1 MERKQFTWYRSY
13 YDALKELP
21 AEEFRDIVLAVCA
34 YALDGEETELSGVA
48 RAIFTL
54 IRPTLEVGRSKAE
67 NRSRTEQ
74 TSISA
79 EQTGNRPEQ
88 TKNKPEQ
95 TQNKRKQTGNKPEQT
110 RKEKEG
116 EGEREEES
124 ESEREG
130 ENDMLKILPPG
141 GGNTKS
147 PAATAGVSPFSSA
160 VAMVQADYLNRVNA
174 AASPASLDEL
184 AGFVEAM
191 GPDCC
196 RRAFDI
202 ALDERITRW
211 SYIRGI
217 LQDKQQRGVKCL
229 ADWDALDNRRRER
242 GGNGQRGQER
252 KSWTDI
258 CEEMEGAT

>member
-95 TQNKRKQTGNKPEQT
+95 TQNKRKQTDNKPEQT
-110 RKEKEG
+110 RKEKEK
-116 EGEREEES
+116 EKEREKES
-124 ESEREG
+124 E
-130 ENDMLKILPPG
+130 NDSYCSPPPPSAPKRFVPP
-141 GGNTKS
+141 TLAEVQSYVAQRQS
-147 PAATAGVSPFSSA
+147 PVDPQGFIDFYASKGWMVGKTPMKDWKAAC
-160 VAMVQADYLNRVNA
+160 RNA
-174 AASPASLDEL
+174 ETW
-184 AGFVEAM
+184 E
-191 GPDCC
+191 
-196 RRAFDI
+196 
-202 ALDERITRW
+202 RW
-211 SYIRGI
+211 SRTEASAPPKNG
-217 LQDKQQRGVKCL
+217 L
-229 ADWDALDNRRRER
+229 AQAL
-242 GGNGQRGQER
+242 
-252 KSWTDI
+252 TDRQ
-258 CEEMEGAT
+258 MEKYMGW

>member
-95 TQNKRKQTGNKPEQT
+95 TKNKPEQTENKRKQTGNKPEQT
-110 RKEKEG
+110 RKEKEK
-116 EGEREEES
+116 EKEREKES
-124 ESEREG
+124 E
-130 ENDMLKILPPG
+130 NDSYCSPPPPSG
-141 GGNTKS
+141 PKRFVPPTLAEVQSYVAQRQS
-147 PAATAGVSPFSSA
+147 PVDPQGFIDFYASKGWMVGKTPMKDWKAAC
-160 VAMVQADYLNRVNA
+160 RNA
-174 AASPASLDEL
+174 ETW
-184 AGFVEAM
+184 E
-191 GPDCC
+191 
-196 RRAFDI
+196 
-202 ALDERITRW
+202 RW
-211 SYIRGI
+211 SRTEASAPPKKG
-217 LQDKQQRGVKCL
+217 L
-229 ADWDALDNRRRER
+229 AQAL
-242 GGNGQRGQER
+242 
-252 KSWTDI
+252 TDRQ
-258 CEEMEGAT
+258 MEKYMGW

>member
-13 YDALKELP
+13 YDALKEIP

-110 RKEKEG
+110 RKEKEK
-116 EGEREEES
+116 EKEREKES
-124 ESEREG
+124 E
-130 ENDMLKILPPG
+130 NDSYCSPPPPSG
-141 GGNTKS
+141 PKRFVPPTLAEVQSYVAQRQS
-147 PAATAGVSPFSSA
+147 PVDPQGFIDFYASKGWMVGKTPMKDWKAAC
-160 VAMVQADYLNRVNA
+160 RNA
-174 AASPASLDEL
+174 ETW
-184 AGFVEAM
+184 E
-191 GPDCC
+191 
-196 RRAFDI
+196 
-202 ALDERITRW
+202 RW
-211 SYIRGI
+211 SRTEASAPPKKG
-217 LQDKQQRGVKCL
+217 L
-229 ADWDALDNRRRER
+229 AQAL
-242 GGNGQRGQER
+242 
-252 KSWTDI
+252 TDRQ
-258 CEEMEGAT
+258 MEKYMGW

>member
-21 AEEFRDIVLAVCA
+21 AEEFRYIVLAVCA

-95 TQNKRKQTGNKPEQT
+95 TENKRKQTGNKPEQT
-110 RKEKEG
+110 RKEKEK
-116 EGEREEES
+116 EKEREKES
-124 ESEREG
+124 E
-130 ENDMLKILPPG
+130 NDSYCSPPPPSG
-141 GGNTKS
+141 PKRFVPPTLAEVQSYVAQRQS
-147 PAATAGVSPFSSA
+147 PVDPQGFIDFYASKGWMVGKTPMKDWKAAC
-160 VAMVQADYLNRVNA
+160 RNA
-174 AASPASLDEL
+174 ETW
-184 AGFVEAM
+184 E
-191 GPDCC
+191 
-196 RRAFDI
+196 
-202 ALDERITRW
+202 RW
-211 SYIRGI
+211 SRTEASAPPKKG
-217 LQDKQQRGVKCL
+217 L
-229 ADWDALDNRRRER
+229 AQAL
-242 GGNGQRGQER
+242 
-252 KSWTDI
+252 TDRQ
-258 CEEMEGAT
+258 MEKYMGW